1 MRILLLLALSGCMN
15 PPTAVTP
22 PDDCQRNPEICMLDS
37 TLARVDRLEAR
48 MDSIRREALWWKSGA
63 RHIVKTGGQ

>member
-1 MRILLLLALSGCMN
+1 MKWLAVLLLTGCGMA
-15 PPTAVTP
+15 PTAVTP

-48 MDSIRREALWWKSGA
+48 MDSIRREALWWKSGG
-63 RHIVKTGGQ
+63 RHIVEATP